1 LMSILVADEC
11 TERGPATAELRATHD
26 AVAPARD
33 EDFARREVF
42 VARTTGAVD
51 ASVLADLEEMQEE
64 GEPDF
69 VAELIG
75 LYLEDAPRKLAQMRE
90 AARAADAAALRRA
103 AHGLKGGS
111 ASLGAFGVAAVCAE
125 LERACRDDYSSQ
137 APALL
142 ARLARELER
151 AHLAFEGE
159 RRRRCIPA

>member
-1 LMSILVADEC
+1 MAIYVADEC
-11 TERGPATAELRATHD
+11 TERVPAAAGLRATHD
-26 AVAPARD
+26 AIAPARD
-33 EDFARREVF
+33 EAGAPCEGF
-42 VARTTGAVD
+42 VARTTAAVD

-75 LYLEDAPRKLAQMRE
+75 LYLEDAPRKLSLMRE

-103 AHGLKGGS
+103 AHGLKGSS
-111 ASLGAFGVAAVCAE
+111 ASLGAFGVAAACAE
-125 LERACRDDYSSQ
+125 LERACREDCSGQ
-137 APALL
+137 TPALL

-159 RRRRCIPA
+159 RRRRCITA